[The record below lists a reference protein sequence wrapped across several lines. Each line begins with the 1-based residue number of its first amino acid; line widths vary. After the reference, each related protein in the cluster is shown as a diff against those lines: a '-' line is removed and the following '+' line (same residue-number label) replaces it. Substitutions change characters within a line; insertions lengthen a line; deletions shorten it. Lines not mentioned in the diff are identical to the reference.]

1 MCGGPAITNDGRII
15 PGNLEGISTVWINCP
30 ELPIAQERN
39 FVASYM
45 PRTTRRHAGKQEQ
58 HKYKKPLMFHEKS
71 IVLLPAC
78 VKRKLLTARLPIFY
92 ANVSIVV
99 L

>member
-45 PRTTRRHAGKQEQ
+45 PRTTRRYAHKQEQ
-58 HKYKKPLMFHEKS
+58 QKYKNPLMFHERS

-78 VKRKLLTARLPIFY
+78 VKRKLVIPPRPGRDPER
-92 ANVSIVV
+92 SEG
-99 L
+99 